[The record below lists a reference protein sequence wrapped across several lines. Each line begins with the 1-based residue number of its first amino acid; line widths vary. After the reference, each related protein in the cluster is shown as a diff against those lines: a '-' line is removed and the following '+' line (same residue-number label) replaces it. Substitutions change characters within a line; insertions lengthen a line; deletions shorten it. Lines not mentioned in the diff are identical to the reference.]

1 MLLLMRW
8 IKYARVCKR
17 AYMFTKH
24 NDPASASK
32 VLKRAIL
39 HPQLLS
45 HCYSLSST
53 FTATPFV
60 SLLQL
65 LSLLQFELHLYC
77 YTFCLTATA

>member
-65 LSLLQFELHLYC
+65 ELHLYC